1 MLRGRNLLIL
11 QFARMSILARAAVSL
26 YKIVYSVAHQP
37 SSARMILTSA
47 SMKRIRSATS
57 KTASFTLRVNDSNL
71 WMVHLPL
78 WLKFFMNLQSRGE
91 D

>member
-1 MLRGRNLLIL
+1 M
-11 QFARMSILARAAVSL
+11 
-26 YKIVYSVAHQP
+26 
-37 SSARMILTSA
+37 
-47 SMKRIRSATS
+47 
-57 KTASFTLRVNDSNL
+57 NDSNL